1 MRILSVAC
9 VVGLWAAVPAFCHL
23 VIPMPEPAMA
33 GELVVTGVGFAG
45 LIFLFRKKKN
55 S

>member
-1 MRILSVAC
+1 
-9 VVGLWAAVPAFCHL
+9 
-23 VIPMPEPAMA
+23 MA